1 MTNRVTS
8 KSFRKCTVVAARRQN
23 SYQQTNK
30 QTNSTYPRSLITK
43 ILLKLYFS
51 PNIVSLTFR
60 QVILAI
66 LPLYLVYC
74 HVLVAYNCF
83 HVFVCILIVL
93 LSLVFN
99 NATSILFNETKES
112 FAVSDE
118 FYSNKGIIR

>member
-1 MTNRVTS
+1 MTS
-8 KSFRKCTVVAARRQN
+8 KSFRKCTATAARRQN

-30 QTNSTYPRSLITK
+30 QYVSSIINYK

-83 HVFVCILIVL
+83 HVFVCMCIL
-93 LSLVFN
+93 N
-99 NATSILFNETKES
+99 S
-112 FAVSDE
+112 FVMAGV
-118 FYSNKGIIR
+118 